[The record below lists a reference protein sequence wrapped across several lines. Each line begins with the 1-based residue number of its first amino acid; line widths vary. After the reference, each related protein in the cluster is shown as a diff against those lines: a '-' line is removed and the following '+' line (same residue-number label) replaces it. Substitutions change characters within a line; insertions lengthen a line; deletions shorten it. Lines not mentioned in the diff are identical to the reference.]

1 MAKRSR
7 RERRQEPGKQR
18 QFTSPQITPVEAS
31 EAETASAVVAKNEP
45 APPAKASQAAPA
57 NNRKAINFAQEYF
70 YVYGELRNIL
80 IITVLMFMVMAGLS
94 FVI

>member
-18 QFTSPQITPVEAS
+18 QFTPPPITPVESPA
-31 EAETASAVVAKNEP
+31 AEV
-45 APPAKASQAAPA
+45 APPVVRDELVLPLKAAQATPA
-57 NNRKAINFAQEYF
+57 NNRKTINFAQEYF
-70 YVYGELRNIL
+70 YVYSELRNIL
-80 IITVLMFMVMAGLS
+80 IITVLMIAVMVGLS

>member
-18 QFTSPQITPVEAS
+18 QFTPPPITPVESPA
-31 EAETASAVVAKNEP
+31 AEV
-45 APPAKASQAAPA
+45 APPVVRDELVPPVKAAQATPA
-57 NNRKAINFAQEYF
+57 NNRKTINFAQEYF
-70 YVYGELRNIL
+70 YVYSELTHIL
-80 IITVLMFMVMAGLS
+80 IITVLMFAVMVGLS

>member
-18 QFTSPQITPVEAS
+18 QFTPPPITPVES
-31 EAETASAVVAKNEP
+31 PTAEVAPPVVRDELVL
-45 APPAKASQAAPA
+45 PAKATQASPA
-57 NNRKAINFAQEYF
+57 NNRKTINFAQEYF
-70 YVYGELRNIL
+70 YVYSELRNIL
-80 IITVLMFMVMAGLS
+80 IITVLMFAVMVGLS

>member
-18 QFTSPQITPVEAS
+18 QFTPPPITPVES
-31 EAETASAVVAKNEP
+31 PAVEV
-45 APPAKASQAAPA
+45 APPVVRDELVLPVKAAQATPA

-70 YVYGELRNIL
+70 YVYSELRNIL
-80 IITVLMFMVMAGLS
+80 IITVLMFVVMVGLS